1 MNPPTGG
8 WTGSGNQEIARQLGN
23 WSVAK
28 GLGRVFDSSTGFRL
42 PDGSTLSPDGSYV
55 SEERLHS
62 LPKGA
67 LRGFPRICPDFVI
80 ELRSETDA
88 LQDLKNKMN
97 DWISNGAQ
105 LGWLI
110 DPYERQVLI
119 CHTDQA
125 TEVVTGN
132 NVAGSGTATKTE
144 CILHLS
150 GFDRNVARWSS
161 RRGILNLQR
170 KHSNLSFPRSPHDER
185 ADESRLPL
193 IYSCCGAG
201 TRKIWC
207 TVSRIQM
214 CNRSLSKRGCQ
225 TIEYRIWGISFGAFS
240 L

>member
-1 MNPPTGG
+1 MATLFRIDTETLPRILVLDPPVTDAEFEALCRENDNVRLERTKEGAVRMNPPTGG
-8 WTGSGNQEIARQLGN
+8 WTGSGNQEISRQLGN

-42 PDGSTLSPDGSYV
+42 PDGSTLSPDASYV

-67 LRGFPRICPDFVI
+67 LRGFPHICPDFVI

-88 LQDLKNKMN
+88 LQDLKDKMN
-97 DWISNGAQ
+97 DWIANGAQ

-132 NVAGSGTATKTE
+132 HVAGHGPVG
-144 CILHLS
+144 
-150 GFDRNVARWSS
+150 GFVLDLARVW
-161 RRGILNLQR
+161 NCYQ
-170 KHSNLSFPRSPHDER
+170 D
-185 ADESRLPL
+185 
-193 IYSCCGAG
+193 
-201 TRKIWC
+201 
-207 TVSRIQM
+207 
-214 CNRSLSKRGCQ
+214 
-225 TIEYRIWGISFGAFS
+225 
-240 L
+240 